1 MDLLI
6 PSKQENFTNYIHY
19 YFFSDCRGIDQN
31 LNGEML
37 RAVRQDDKEK
47 IETLIENCGDV
58 NAASSTLGNTV
69 LIYSAQSGNEEIVNL
84 LIEKG
89 GLISESFSIL
99 KKFAKSFYRW
109 IINANVNAKSVDG
122 FTALMVAADRGHKPI
137 VEKLIVNKADVCVR
151 ND

>member
-1 MDLLI
+1 MLWN
-6 PSKQENFTNYIHY
+6 SKED
-19 YFFSDCRGIDQN
+19 FFLDCREINLKRNDQ
-31 LNGEML
+31 ML
-37 RAVRQDDKEK
+37 RAARQNDKE
-47 IETLIENCGDV
+47 LIEILIQTCGDV
-58 NAASSTLGNTV
+58 NATSGTLGNTI
-69 LIYSAQSGNEEIVNL
+69 LMYSAQNGNEEITNL

>member
-6 PSKQENFTNYIHY
+6 PSKQENFTDYIHY

-99 KKFAKSFYRW
+99 QNMCQITILSTIYPKKRCSGYDLPHVLIDEAKLS
-109 IINANVNAKSVDG
+109 
-122 FTALMVAADRGHKPI
+122 
-137 VEKLIVNKADVCVR
+137 EKLSEIKPHL
-151 ND
+151 